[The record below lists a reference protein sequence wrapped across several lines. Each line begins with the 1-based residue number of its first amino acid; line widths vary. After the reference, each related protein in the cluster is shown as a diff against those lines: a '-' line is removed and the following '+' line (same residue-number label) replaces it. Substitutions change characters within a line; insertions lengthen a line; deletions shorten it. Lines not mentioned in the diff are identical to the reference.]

1 MSVDGPALLV
11 VDDNEDN
18 RYTLTRRLKREGYGN
33 LTTAT
38 NGREALDLLQTKPF
52 DLILLDI
59 MMPDMNG
66 YEVLER
72 MKAGAE
78 LRNIPVIMIS
88 ALNEL
93 DSVVRC
99 IELGA
104 EDYLPKPFNPT
115 LLRARVGASLEK
127 KRLRDEVRASLAR
140 LEQEMDAARKLQ
152 LGMLPQVFPAC
163 TPEQPVEIHAL
174 MEPAREVGGDLYDFF
189 YASENL
195 FCFLVGDVSGKG
207 AAAAMFMARTRSLVR
222 MAVQLWRKT
231 NDDQITPVHI
241 VEAVNH
247 ELWQNN
253 RDRMFVTLFLA
264 VLDTKTGV
272 LTYVNAGHL
281 APCVLHASGGIE
293 RVNDKPAM
301 PLGVRAGAVYEERT
315 VTLRPDDAVFVFSD
329 GVTEAMNVAD
339 ELYGNERLQADLR
352 AAPALTAEEMV
363 RAVKAKVDAF
373 TGEASKFDDVTM
385 LALRWQ
391 PAGARLQT
399 SEAAGTRHSG
409 TKQPMPLPQTT
420 HIVIRKDVADLAA
433 LTATMERVGAEHGMP
448 EKSLFQLQVALDEI
462 VSNVIKYAWPDGGAH
477 DIEIRITAR
486 DDGLEVEIID
496 DGRMFDPRDAPKR
509 DKPLPSQRPQ
519 PGGVGVQMTKQLV
532 DRIDYARIGN
542 RNHTTLTKLCA
553 LDAAASGRKKA

>member
-1 MSVDGPALLV
+1 VSADGPALLV

-18 RYTLTRRLKREGYGN
+18 RYTLTRRLTREGYSN

-38 NGREALDLLQTKPF
+38 NGREALDLLQAKPF

-78 LRNIPVIMIS
+78 LRDIPVIMIS

-104 EDYLPKPFNPT
+104 EDYLAKPFNPT

-152 LGMLPQVFPAC
+152 LGMLPLIFPAC

-189 YASENL
+189 YTSEHQ

-222 MAVQLWRKT
+222 MAVQLLQKT
-231 NDDQITPVHI
+231 SGRQITPVRI
-241 VEAVNH
+241 VEAANH
-247 ELWQNN
+247 ELCQNN
-253 RDRMFVTLFLA
+253 RDRMFVTLVLG

-281 APCVLHASGGIE
+281 APCVLHASRGIE
-293 RVNDKPAM
+293 PVNDKPAM
-301 PLGVRAGAVYEERT
+301 PLAVRAGTVYEERT
-315 VTLRPDDAVFVFSD
+315 VTLWPDDAVFVFSD
-329 GVTEAMNVAD
+329 GVTEAMNAAD
-339 ELYGNERLQADLR
+339 ELYGNQRLLADLR
-352 AAPALTAEEMV
+352 AVSALTPEEMV
-363 RAVKAKVDAF
+363 RVIKGKVDAF
-373 TGEASKFDDVTM
+373 TGEAAKFDDVTM

-399 SEAAGTRHSG
+399 SEA
-409 TKQPMPLPQTT
+409 MPLPQTT
-420 HIVIRKDVADLAA
+420 HIVIRNDVADLAA
-433 LTATMERVGAEHGMP
+433 LTATMERVSAEHGMP

-462 VSNVIKYAWPDGGAH
+462 VSNVIKYAWPEGGAH
-477 DIEIRITAR
+477 DIEICITAR

-496 DGRMFDPRDAPKR
+496 DGQMFDQRDAPKR
-509 DKPLPSQRPQ
+509 DKPLRGRRPQ

-542 RNHTTLTKLCA
+542 RNHTTLTKFRA
-553 LDAAASGRKKA
+553 LDAAASERKKYE